1 MGKLADIFEHRRL
14 ILFDMAYQGF
24 GTNLENDAFPIRLF
38 SKRELS
44 LLVANSFSKSMSL
57 YGERI
62 GSLTFCK
69 NSQEK
74 KILKVR

>member
-1 MGKLADIFEHRRL
+1 
-14 ILFDMAYQGF
+14 MAYQGF
-24 GTNLENDAFPIRLF
+24 GTDLENDAFPIRLF

-62 GSLTFCK
+62 GSK
-69 NSQEK
+69 NIEYAK
-74 KILKVR
+74 YTL